1 MDPLVASMKVAA
13 SGLEAQSTRIRIV
26 SENLA
31 NARSTG
37 DTPGADP
44 FRRKT
49 VTFAS
54 ELDRASGASTV
65 EVERLGFDEGEFS
78 TEYDPGNPA
87 ADAKGFVK
95 MPNVNVLVE
104 MADMRE
110 ANRSYEAN
118 LQSIKQ
124 SRDLISATIAQRS
137 GADGGPAARLAIQ
150 KRRFGF
156 HEAIHVRRIS
166 DMETRQI
173 DEVGRAA
180 PVLPQHIGQDGE
192 SERELPFGLI
202 GHRTVGLHAD
212 LPGTEQQPVGD
223 TRRTIP
229 VSFGN
234 FVFRHS
240 FTLFF
245 KWLNLS
251 IASHPNAA

>member
-1 MDPLVASMKVAA
+1 MDPLLASLKVAA

-49 VTFAS
+49 VTFAA
-54 ELDRASGASTV
+54 ELDRATNAALV
-65 EVERLGFDEGEFS
+65 EVERLGVDEGEFS

-87 ADAKGFVK
+87 ADEKGFVK

-124 SRDLISATIAQRS
+124 SRDLISATI
-137 GADGGPAARLAIQ
+137 DLL
-150 KRRFGF
+150 
-156 HEAIHVRRIS
+156 
-166 DMETRQI
+166 
-173 DEVGRAA
+173 RAS
-180 PVLPQHIGQDGE
+180 Q
-192 SERELPFGLI
+192 
-202 GHRTVGLHAD
+202 
-212 LPGTEQQPVGD
+212 
-223 TRRTIP
+223 
-229 VSFGN
+229 
-234 FVFRHS
+234 
-240 FTLFF
+240 
-245 KWLNLS
+245 
-251 IASHPNAA
+251 

>member
-31 NARSTG
+31 NARSPG

-49 VTFAS
+49 VTFAA
-54 ELDRASGASTV
+54 ELDRATNAALV
-65 EVERLGFDEGEFS
+65 EVERLGVDEGDFS

-87 ADAKGFVK
+87 ADEKGFVK

-124 SRDLISATIAQRS
+124 SRDLISATI
-137 GADGGPAARLAIQ
+137 DLL
-150 KRRFGF
+150 
-156 HEAIHVRRIS
+156 
-166 DMETRQI
+166 
-173 DEVGRAA
+173 RAS
-180 PVLPQHIGQDGE
+180 Q
-192 SERELPFGLI
+192 
-202 GHRTVGLHAD
+202 
-212 LPGTEQQPVGD
+212 
-223 TRRTIP
+223 
-229 VSFGN
+229 
-234 FVFRHS
+234 
-240 FTLFF
+240 
-245 KWLNLS
+245 
-251 IASHPNAA
+251 